1 MIKRLRMVALLVAV
15 VATAGWWVY
24 DRYLAPIQAQ
34 SDESTYETVVVQR
47 GAIASTV
54 SATGSIEPEDQVS
67 LLFRSAGMVADV
79 LVDVGQFVERGQL
92 LAQLETTELT
102 LALANAKVAHEIAA
116 AQLAKLETPPDWMDV
131 AAAQAA
137 VEVAQAA
144 VASAEASLASAQ
156 ASYRNLFAG
165 PTSAQQVINEAQLRQ
180 SEIALKQA
188 QEAYNKVKDQP
199 DVGMMPQSQ
208 QLEQATVN
216 YEVAKAQAEKTVEP
230 ANQAQQAQGLT
241 QIAQAQSSI
250 RQAQVQVVNA
260 RNNLD
265 DLIEGPA
272 AEDLTI
278 ARAQVRQAQLNVLQA
293 ENALANARLVAPI
306 AGVVSEVNIKLAEL
320 AASTRPA
327 VVLTDLSRF
336 QLNVL
341 VDEIDVRQVAVG
353 QSVRLSVDALPDI
366 TILGQVTEIA
376 PVSSIVNN
384 VVTYAVTVVPEET
397 DQPLRVGMSATAVI
411 TTADVDDVVLAPN
424 RFITIDRDSGEAY
437 VFKMVDG
444 SPARQQV
451 ELGLRNERESQILA
465 GLQDGDVLAFVTQSS
480 EEQLRGALFGG
491 GN

>member
-1 MIKRLRMVALLVAV
+1 
-15 VATAGWWVY
+15 
-24 DRYLAPIQAQ
+24 
-34 SDESTYETVVVQR
+34 
-47 GAIASTV
+47 
-54 SATGSIEPEDQVS
+54 
-67 LLFRSAGMVADV
+67 
-79 LVDVGQFVERGQL
+79 
-92 LAQLETTELT
+92 
-102 LALANAKVAHEIAA
+102 
-116 AQLAKLETPPDWMDV
+116 MDV